1 MSLYSGRALYLP
13 TGQASYS
20 INNNRALFA
29 DAGPIALSAFPWF
42 FGSAVEYEWNETT
55 YLQAQ
60 ADSLAALQA
69 DTTLANAS
77 TSNWGYGSVHAIAG
91 CKSWYGIRN
100 YAQNSAIRY
109 TFALPEGK
117 RGSIT
122 KLSVLAYTGAARF
135 YNLYSYF
142 PSIMFD
148 YSSWDDF
155 GASIKLFFSESS
167 TAYADGDDLYSGTAD
182 LEYAFEDINAY
193 HINNSKVP
201 GYVSGQTYRDFNVY
215 PRLILTFDSDTLDKV
230 NAFTSDTIYLW
241 AVVKKYS
248 DFPYYLDENP
258 SNSDS
263 DFEFGAKFYNP
274 ALLVSDQ

>member
-29 DAGPIALSAFPWF
+29 DAGPIALSASPWF
-42 FGSAVEYEWNETT
+42 YGGAYSSTWNATT
-55 YLQAQ
+55 YAQAQ
-60 ADSLAALQA
+60 ADALAALQA
-69 DTTLANAS
+69 DTTL
-77 TSNWGYGSVHAIAG
+77 SNGTGWGAGSAHAIAG
-91 CKSWYGIRN
+91 AKSWYGTRA
-100 YAQNSAIRY
+100 YAQNSAMRY
-109 TFALPEGK
+109 TFALPTGK
-117 RGSIT
+117 RGSLT

-135 YNLYSYF
+135 YNLYDYY
-142 PSIMFD
+142 PSVMFD
-148 YSSWDDF
+148 NSSWDDF

-167 TAYADGDDLYSGTAD
+167 TAYADGDDLYAGTAD
-182 LEYAFEDINAY
+182 LEYAFEDINDY

-215 PRLILTFDSDTLDKV
+215 PRLILTFDSDALDKV

-258 SNSDS
+258 SNYDS
-263 DFEFGAKFYNP
+263 DFEFNAKLYNP